1 MSGVCQKYVVK
12 NAYICNWSVF
22 SCNRAV
28 SALSPWRLL
37 TSSLKQLLL
46 AKIWFLRDVLERGRV
61 LSDEEANF
69 FINGGGLWL

>member
-1 MSGVCQKYVVK
+1 
-12 NAYICNWSVF
+12 
-22 SCNRAV
+22 
-28 SALSPWRLL
+28 LSPWRLL